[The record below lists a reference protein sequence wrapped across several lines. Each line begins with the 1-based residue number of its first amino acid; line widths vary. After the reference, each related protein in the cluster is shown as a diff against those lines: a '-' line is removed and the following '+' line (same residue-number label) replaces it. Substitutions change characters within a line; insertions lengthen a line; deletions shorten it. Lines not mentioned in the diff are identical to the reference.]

1 MKKPTIIGLYSPV
14 PGCGKD
20 TMARHLA
27 KYGYANVKMAGPL
40 KAMAAVLYRS
50 LGFEESEMPL
60 LLDGPTRHLI
70 DIFPAETYKVPSESM
85 GMVEVTRPAVT
96 ARDIL
101 LTLGTEWGRQHVNFN
116 LWTTCATRTIE
127 RSLRAGVP
135 VVVTDVRFPNEAK
148 LIREM
153 GGELWRIERP
163 QAPQPTKQHPSDY
176 GLEDERFDLRLR
188 NAGTVIALEAA
199 IDAHLNRG

>member
-1 MKKPTIIGLYSPV
+1 MRKPNLIGLYSPI

-27 KYGYANVKMAGPL
+27 RYGYVNVKMAGPL

-50 LGFEESEMPL
+50 LGFEESEMPA

-70 DIFPAETYKVPSESM
+70 DIFPAETYKVASESM
-85 GMVEVTRPAVT
+85 GEVEVTRPAVT

-101 LTLGTEWGRQHVNFN
+101 LTLGTEWGRQQVNFH
-116 LWTTCATRTIE
+116 LWTTCARRTID

-135 VVVTDVRFPNEAK
+135 VVVTDVRFQNEAD
-148 LIREM
+148 LIKQM
-153 GGELWRIERP
+153 GGELWRVERP
-163 QAPQPTKQHPSDY
+163 QAPKPAKAHPSDY
-176 GLEDERFDLRLR
+176 GLEHENFDLRLR

-199 IDAHLNRG
+199 IHEHLNKA